1 MLCAVDC
8 RCLHGDVDGAAVYLI
23 PVGCT
28 QEQQTSRGCPAD
40 STAGDEP
47 RDCSTGQPL
56 ASLHHSLSL
65 PILLEAHY
73 LDISTAMSPYNSA
86 SSHIIYF
93 HYAANQIVLEYIG
106 HASLMV

>member
-47 RDCSTGQPL
+47 HDCSTGQPL
-56 ASLHHSLSL
+56 PLFTIHSHFRG
-65 PILLEAHY
+65 PC
-73 LDISTAMSPYNSA
+73 LDISIDMSFYSTQLLQQ
-86 SSHIIYF
+86 HRQRKKI
-93 HYAANQIVLEYIG
+93 
-106 HASLMV
+106 